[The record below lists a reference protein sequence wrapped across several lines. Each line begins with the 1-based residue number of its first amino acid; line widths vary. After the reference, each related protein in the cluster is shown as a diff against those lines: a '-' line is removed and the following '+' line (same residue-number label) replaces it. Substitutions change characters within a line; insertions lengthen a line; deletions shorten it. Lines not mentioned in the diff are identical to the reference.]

1 MYKIF
6 SQNKIKYL
14 SFDDLQNIVNNNMN
28 NYIII
33 NTLSSNKQD
42 CLIKNTLSIHDEEGF
57 INNLVNN
64 YDYYSKSF
72 IIYGENCNDLTVED
86 KCNQINK
93 LGFNNVYVYKG
104 GLFEWLL
111 LQDIYGKDEFKTT
124 SNILDIL
131 KYKAKKI
138 L

>member
-1 MYKIF
+1 MIF
-6 SQNKIKYL
+6 SDPQALIHETNVSGDFTAGNTFDEKIYRL
-14 SFDDLQNIVNNNMN
+14 TSTPLNNGKVSLT
-28 NYIII
+28 IF
-33 NTLSSNKQD
+33 
-42 CLIKNTLSIHDEEGF
+42 KNGL
-57 INNLVNN
+57 NNLVNN

-72 IIYGENCNDLTVED
+72 IIYGENSNDNTVED

-93 LGFNNVYVYKG
+93 LGFNNIYAYKG

-111 LQDIYGKDEFKTT
+111 LQDIYGKEEFKTT